1 MLQITITS
9 HALDFLLYAGITFT
23 GNLMPATT
31 PISRSKTA
39 ALSRIL
45 DSVPKGYTRY
55 IQGTVKAS
63 KAESLA
69 NKFHS
74 RYGIG
79 CAPAERLVRKEKG
92 TANALLALYWP
103 DDAEDVEWMLLAT
116 PGNGLESENL
126 RLVERTPR
134 LTWLGYELVRHS
146 ANGRAAW
153 TWRRPREE
161 MTELHALLAYQSK
174 RNQQKA
180 MEDTL
185 ERIARQPGFSGVRTQ
200 SWSLCEEARRL
211 GYNGPLPHLFFLQKV
226 SHGERMVLK
235 ASIDK

>member
-9 HALDFLLYAGITFT
+9 HALDFLLYAGITST

-45 DSVPKGYTRY
+45 DSVSKGYTRY
-55 IQGTVKAS
+55 TQGTIKAS

-69 NKFHS
+69 NKFHCL
-74 RYGIG
+74 YGIG
-79 CAPAERLVRKEKG
+79 CIPAERLLRKSKG
-92 TANALLALYWP
+92 VANSILALYWP

-116 PGNGLESENL
+116 PGRGLESESL
-126 RLVERTPR
+126 RLVESIPR
-134 LTWLGYELVRHS
+134 PIWLGYELVRHS
-146 ANGRAAW
+146 VNGRAAW

-161 MTELHALLAYQSK
+161 MAELYALLAYQG
-174 RNQQKA
+174 NQKQQNA
-180 MEDTL
+180 IEETL

-200 SWSLCEEARRL
+200 SWSLCEEARRR
-211 GYNGPLPHLFFLQKV
+211 GYKGPLPHLFFLQKV
-226 SHGERMVLK
+226 GHGEKMVLK
-235 ASIDK
+235 TSLD